1 MHSGFTFRLETGGEY
16 MEKDRQ
22 CEFYELCE
30 DCHPETEMAEKRK
43 TCDSERCKRCGVY
56 WAFRDGYL
64 GLDEE

>member
-1 MHSGFTFRLETGGEY
+1 
-16 MEKDRQ
+16 MEKDRK

-30 DCHPETEMAEKRK
+30 KCHPEEEMAERRE

-56 WAFRDGYL
+56 WAFRDGYF